1 MKKGRHKMKR
11 SSRNRITL
19 MLVGFVAAI
28 VLGGIEHTK
37 GATITVAP
45 GGAYDVDTIQAGIDV
60 ANNGDTV
67 LVAPGEYV
75 ITVPITF
82 GGKSIIVKSE
92 AGPDETTIR
101 MGTPADTKRGSV
113 VVFENN
119 ETAAS
124 ILDGFTITGG
134 RGIFAPS
141 GGIWA
146 GGGIYFD
153 ASSGTVK
160 NCAIVQ
166 NSASYG
172 GGVICS
178 SNSLVTVNS
187 CTIAG
192 NSATGSGGGVFSVFN
207 SSVTM
212 TDCIVSSNS
221 VTGATMGVAGY
232 GGGVSCAE
240 SSIVTLTNCRI
251 ADNSAGMGGGGL
263 YFVKTNA
270 ASTMTNCIIIGNSA
284 GNWGAG
290 VGCELTETPLAVTNC
305 VIAHNTAGEG
315 IGGVAC
321 TLGVG
326 ATISNCTIWGNSGG
340 STWGASGLGCWKGS
354 ATVTNSIIWANT
366 SPKGRDISVEDSV
379 STLTIAYSD
388 VAGGRASIHIDGGTL
403 NWGEGNIEAD
413 PYFADPSYDDFHLK
427 SQAGQW
433 SPNSQLWIQ
442 DNVTSP
448 CIDTG
453 NPMSPIGLEPFP
465 NGGFVNMG
473 AYGGT
478 SESSKS
484 YFGEPICGTIV
495 AGDINGDCQVN
506 RIDLE
511 ILALHW
517 TDDEPLFP

>member
-1 MKKGRHKMKR
+1 MKW
-11 SSRNRITL
+11 SNINRVRL
-19 MLVGFVAAI
+19 SLVGLFVI
-28 VLGGIEHTK
+28 VLFGSIEPAN
-37 GATITVAP
+37 GAIITIGP
-45 GGAYDVDTIQAGIDV
+45 GADNDFRTIQAAIDAAV
-60 ANNGDTV
+60 DGDIV

-75 ITVPITF
+75 ITEAISF
-82 GGKSIIVKSE
+82 GGKAIIVKSE
-92 AGPDETTIR
+92 AGSDETTIR

-119 ETAAS
+119 ENTAS

-141 GGIWA
+141 GGIWT
-146 GGGIYFD
+146 GGGIYFN
-153 ASSGTVK
+153 ASSGTVR
-160 NCAIVQ
+160 NCIIVQ
-166 NSASYG
+166 NSANYG
-172 GGVICS
+172 GGVICTD
-178 SNSLVTVNS
+178 NSLVTLNN

-207 SSVTM
+207 SSLTM

-221 VTGATMGVAGY
+221 VTGAIMGVAGY

-240 SSIVTLTNCRI
+240 SSLVTLTNCKI
-251 ADNSAGMGGGGL
+251 ADNSAGMGGGGI

-270 ASTMTNCIIIGNSA
+270 TSTMTHCIIIGNSA

-290 VGCELTETPLAVTNC
+290 VGCELTETPLAMTNC
-305 VIAHNTAGEG
+305 VIARNTAGEG

-321 TLGVG
+321 TSGAD

-388 VAGGRASIHIDGGTL
+388 VADGRASIYIDGGAL
-403 NWGEGNIEAD
+403 NWGEGNIEAN
-413 PYFADPSYDDFHLK
+413 PYFVDPENYNYHLK
-427 SQAGQW
+427 SEAGRW
-433 SPNSQLWIQ
+433 DPIARHWIQ
-442 DNVTSP
+442 DDVTSP
-448 CIDTG
+448 CIDAG
-453 NPMSPIGLEPFP
+453 DPMAPISWEPFP

-478 SESSKS
+478 SEASKS
-484 YFGEPICGTIV
+484 HFGGLVCETII
-495 AGDINGDCQVN
+495 AGDINGDGHVN
-506 RIDLE
+506 RADLE
-511 ILALHW
+511 IMALHW
-517 TDDEPLFP
+517 TDEEPLMLP